1 MKRIEEKVK
10 DIVEVRPFTQLHD
23 FAADP
28 ARTLDSYHFTDITA
42 DLMAN
47 WIARVTQCKKG
58 MGMASALAGF
68 RGVGKSH
75 FISTFAA
82 ILSQPELRPRIVDEH
97 VASVAKS
104 LLRKQFQV
112 ARVRR
117 GSAGDLLQEMKAAVS
132 AAVGISAEILGD
144 TPRAVLERA
153 SERTGDSPLILLFD
167 TAVGR
172 ESRVSRDDG
181 PILSEIS
188 VAAREFGCFVGVA
201 LDDDISGA
209 DGPNSAITTSFMIDY
224 LDPEHLFK
232 IVDKHI
238 FSKNRDTQSLLRDI
252 YEHFRGNLRGFR
264 WSEPRFTALYPL
276 HPATLE
282 VAPLIRLYIQDFALL
297 GFASE
302 AGVRILGRPADSLI
316 GLDEMFDSVEGR
328 LRSVDDLTAA
338 FAIFDKIEETV
349 IARAPV
355 QARLHAKL
363 ILKGLFLLSL
373 DGQGATVDDV
383 AACMMIFNDGPAKV
397 NTEGWLRAFA
407 ESFPETI
414 TTNQT
419 DSRYC
424 FRIGDGDDINSY
436 LEQAAA
442 AVSDEVIWN
451 VLLRQTAER
460 CVDIGATGTFGA
472 SPTPTQIEWRGA
484 MRAGEVVWEP
494 ETHQAA
500 DNSQFDWVMHVE
512 RQSTA
517 PLVAEIDGAC
527 PILAWKLAIPTE
539 EEKTILRRFHVLQ
552 THPELRAKY
561 GNSFTTAAQIHSIS
575 IERIWQRIFINN
587 GYIAHG
593 EQVYLFSEDIGR
605 SNSLAQIL
613 TTVLKPFFDEFYPL
627 HPEFRALLTEDKAS
641 SLVANFFGAR
651 ATETLETQ
659 SFATIYALP
668 LGLAV
673 QEGEKL
679 VPAPTDTLADID
691 YVRNLLDCEA
701 DENKILPL
709 KNISSLLKLAPLGLT
724 KESQHLVLASLVAQR
739 QFEFVTSSG
748 NRINH
753 RSLDL
758 QIIWDDIEGITR
770 PKADSYSGDQL
781 LSWARHLSGKK
792 ELTSLNE
799 DEDRKQII
807 DALAQWHNEWKSNG
821 ALTKFDS
828 LPDEFLNTTIWRVAM
843 GLKRSFGAASSIIES
858 QVTAKISLE
867 DCLRNVADLFN
878 DSVDEYDREVKE
890 LAELERYITLSER
903 GQAAFYYVS
912 SSEWTGVAEIDDIRR
927 ELLKMLTSS
936 SINFNTENSKFDE
949 LWTRF
954 QELYSAHYVDKHDA
968 AMNVFASGQTLKEMM
983 ASEMWSTFQV
993 ITELPLIDRRFAEH
1007 AMTLIREIRAAVC
1020 KANVRGQLMIK
1031 PVCTCTNQF
1040 EDLDRLT
1047 QLFDELRNVVA
1058 RAMDSFKKLMLDN
1071 KETVIN
1077 TGKSKFPGSNIES
1090 LLAGFENA
1098 DPFPSVSAADLRL
1111 LKIVCSDLPIQ
1122 AEIMMEHVP
1131 SDDVIEAV
1139 LEAEAVHWI
1148 DEAKREPI
1156 MLDVS

>member
-10 DIVEVRPFTQLHD
+10 DIVEVRPFTQLYD

-28 ARTLDSYHFTDITA
+28 AQTLESYHFTDITA

-47 WIARVTQCKKG
+47 WIGRVTQCKKG
-58 MGMASALAGF
+58 SGMASALAGF

-82 ILSQPELRPRIVDEH
+82 ILSQPELRSRIVDEH
-97 VASVAKS
+97 VASVSKS
-104 LLRKQFQV
+104 LLRKHLQV
-112 ARVRR
+112 ALVRR
-117 GSAGDLLQEMKAAVS
+117 GSGGSLIEELKTAVS
-132 AAVGISAEILGD
+132 TAVGIAAEKLGD
-144 TPRAVLERA
+144 SPRTVLQQA
-153 SERTGDSPLILLFD
+153 SEQTGDSPLILLFD

-188 VAAREFGCFVGVA
+188 VAVHEFGCFAGVA

-209 DGPNSAITTSFMIDY
+209 DGPNSSITASYMIDY

-238 FSKNRDTQSLLRDI
+238 FSKNRDTQPLLREI
-252 YEHFRGNLRGFR
+252 YEHFRTNLRGFR

-282 VAPLIRLYIQDFALL
+282 IAPLIRLYIQDFALL

-302 AGVRILGRPADSLI
+302 AGVKILGRPADSLI
-316 GLDEMFDSVEGR
+316 GLDEMFDSVEDR
-328 LRSVDDLTAA
+328 LRGVSELASA
-338 FAIFDKIEETV
+338 FATFEKIENTV

-355 QARLHAKL
+355 QARLHARL

-419 DSRYC
+419 DSKYC
-424 FRIGDGDDINSY
+424 FRVSDTDDINSY

-442 AVSDEVIWN
+442 AVSDDVIWN
-451 VLLRQTAER
+451 VLLRQTADR
-460 CVDIGATGTFGA
+460 CVDIGTTPTFGTT
-472 SPTPTQIEWRGA
+472 PTPTRVEWRGS
-484 MRAGEVVWEP
+484 MRCGEVVWDP
-494 ETHQAA
+494 ETHLAP
-500 DNSQFDWVMHVE
+500 DNSKFDWVMHVE

-517 PLVAEIDGAC
+517 PLVAEIDGVC

-539 EEKTILRRFHVLQ
+539 EEKTILRRFYVLQ
-552 THPELRAKY
+552 THPELREKY
-561 GNSFTTAAQIHSIS
+561 RNAFTTAAQIHSIS

-605 SNSLAQIL
+605 SNSLTQIL
-613 TTVLKPFFDEFYPL
+613 TTALEPFFNEFYPL
-627 HPEFRALLTEDKAS
+627 HPEFKSLLTEDKAS
-641 SLVANFFGAR
+641 SLVANFFGAS
-651 ATETLETQ
+651 ATENLETQ
-659 SFATIYALP
+659 SFATTYALP

-673 QEGEKL
+673 QDGEKL
-679 VPAPTDTLADID
+679 MPAPTDTLADID

-709 KNISSLLKLAPLGLT
+709 KSISSLLKLAPLGLT

-758 QIIWDDIEGITR
+758 QIIWDDIEGIAR

-781 LSWARHLSGKK
+781 LSWARHLSGNK
-792 ELTSLNE
+792 ELSSLTK
-799 DEDRKQII
+799 DEDRQQII
-807 DALAQWHNEWKSNG
+807 DVLKNWHNDWKSNG

-843 GLKRSFGAASSIIES
+843 GLKRSFGAAASIIES

-878 DSVDEYDREVKE
+878 DSEDEYDREAKE
-890 LAELERYITLSER
+890 LAELARYITLSER

-927 ELLKMLTSS
+927 ELLMMLTSS
-936 SINFNTENSKFDE
+936 SISFNTENSKFDE
-949 LWTRF
+949 LWTHF
-954 QELYSAHYVDKHDA
+954 QELYSAHYVEKHEA

-1007 AMTLIREIRAAVC
+1007 AMALIREIRAAVC
-1020 KANVRGQLMIK
+1020 KANVREQVMIK

-1047 QLFDELRNVVA
+1047 QLFDELRHIVA
-1058 RAMDSFKKLMLDN
+1058 RAMGSFKKLMLDN
-1071 KETVIN
+1071 KDTVIS
-1077 TGKSKFPGSNIES
+1077 TGNNKFPGSNIEF
-1090 LLAGFENA
+1090 LLDGFENA
-1098 DPFPSVSAADLRL
+1098 DTFPSVSAADLRL

-1122 AEIMMEHVP
+1122 AEIMMEHLP
-1131 SDDVIEAV
+1131 SDEVIEAV
-1139 LEAEAVHWI
+1139 LEAEAVHWV
-1148 DEAKREPI
+1148 DEADHEPVL
-1156 MLDVS
+1156 LDMN

>member
-10 DIVEVRPFTQLHD
+10 DIVEVRPFTQLYD
-23 FAADP
+23 FAAAP
-28 ARTLDSYHFTDITA
+28 AQTLESYHFTDITA

-47 WIARVTQCKKG
+47 WIGRVTNCRKG
-58 MGMASALAGF
+58 NGIATALAGF

-82 ILSQPELRPRIVDEH
+82 ILSQPELRSRIVDEH
-97 VASVAKS
+97 VASVSKS
-104 LLRKQFQV
+104 LLRKHFHV
-112 ARVRR
+112 VLVRR
-117 GSAGDLLQEMKAAVS
+117 GSAGDLIEELKAAAS
-132 AAVGISAEILGD
+132 ATLGIAVDKLGD
-144 TPRAVLERA
+144 SPQTVLQRA
-153 SERTGDSPLILLFD
+153 SEQVGDSPLILLFD

-188 VAAREFGCFVGVA
+188 VAAHEFGCFVGVA

-209 DGPNSAITTSFMIDY
+209 DGPNSAITSSYMIDY

-238 FSKNRDTQSLLRDI
+238 FSKNRDTQPLLREI
-252 YEHFRGNLRGFR
+252 YQHFRTNLRAFR

-282 VAPLIRLYIQDFALL
+282 IAPLIRLYIQDFALL

-302 AGVRILGRPADSLI
+302 AGLKILGRPADSLI
-316 GLDEMFDSVEGR
+316 GLDEMFDSVEDR
-328 LRSVDDLTAA
+328 LRSVGELAAA
-338 FAIFDKIEETV
+338 FATFDKIEDTI

-397 NTEGWLRAFA
+397 NTEGWLRTFA

-419 DSRYC
+419 DSKYY
-424 FRIGDGDDINSY
+424 FRVSDSDDINSY

-442 AVSDEVIWN
+442 TVSDEVIWN

-460 CVDIGATGTFGA
+460 CVDIGASSSFGTT
-472 SPTPTQIEWRGA
+472 PTATQIEWRGS
-484 MRAGEVVWEP
+484 MRYGEVVWNP
-494 ETHQAA
+494 ETQQQP
-500 DNSQFDWVMHVE
+500 DKSNFDWVMRVE
-512 RQSTA
+512 RQSTQ
-517 PLVAEIDGAC
+517 PLIAEIDGAC

-539 EEKTILRRFHVLQ
+539 EEKTIIRRFYILQ
-552 THPELRAKY
+552 THAELREKY
-561 GNSFTTAAQIHSIS
+561 RNSFTTAAQIHSIS
-575 IERIWQRIFINN
+575 IERIWQRIFITN

-605 SNSLAQIL
+605 SSSLTQIL
-613 TTVLKPFFDEFYPL
+613 TTVLEIFFNEFYPL
-627 HPEFRALLTEDKAS
+627 HPEFKSPLTEDRAS
-641 SLVANFFGAR
+641 ALIANFFGGR
-651 ATETLETQ
+651 ATENFETQ
-659 SFATIYALP
+659 SFATTYALP

-673 QEGEKL
+673 EEGEKL
-679 VPAPTDTLADID
+679 LPAPTDTLADID

-701 DENKILPL
+701 DENRILPL
-709 KNISSLLKLAPLGLT
+709 KGISSLLKLAPLGLT

-739 QFEFVTSSG
+739 QFEFVTTSG

-758 QIIWDDIEGITR
+758 QIIWDDIEGIAR

-781 LSWARHLSGKK
+781 LSWARHLSGNS
-792 ELTSLNE
+792 ELGSLDNE
-799 DEDRKQII
+799 ENRQQII
-807 DALAQWHNEWKSNG
+807 DALRSWHNKWKSNG

-843 GLKRSFGAASSIIES
+843 GLKRSFGAAASIIES
-858 QVTAKISLE
+858 QVASKISLE

-878 DSVDEYDREVKE
+878 DSEDEYDRETKE
-890 LAELERYITLSER
+890 LAELERYITQSER

-912 SSEWTGVAEIDDIRR
+912 SSEWTGVGEIDDIRR

-936 SINFNTENSKFDE
+936 SISFNTENSKFDE

-954 QELYSAHYVDKHDA
+954 QELYSAHYVEKHEA
-968 AMNVFASGQTLKEMM
+968 SMNVFASGQTLKEMM

-1007 AMTLIREIRAAVC
+1007 AMALIREIRAAVC
-1020 KANVRGQLMIK
+1020 KANVGEQLMIK

-1040 EDLDRLT
+1040 EDLERLT
-1047 QLFDELRNVVA
+1047 HLFDELRNIVS
-1058 RAMDSFKKLMLDN
+1058 RAMDSFKRLMLDN
-1071 KETVIN
+1071 KETVIS
-1077 TGKSKFPGSNIES
+1077 TSKSKFPGSNIES
-1090 LLAGFENA
+1090 LLGGFESA
-1098 DPFPSVSAADLRL
+1098 DTFPAVSAADLRL

-1122 AEIMMEHVP
+1122 AEIMMEHLP

-1148 DEAKREPI
+1148 DDADHEPVL
-1156 MLDVS
+1156 LDMN